1 MKLILKAAILACM
14 PTAALAEPVI
24 VPAEGSVSDTVQR
37 LTASIEGAGA
47 KAFGIVDF
55 GGGVRSI
62 GEDVGDIQL
71 VIFVNPR
78 LAVPALSADRMAA
91 LSLPGKVLV
100 YDNGNGTEMA
110 YEVPAEMLAKWDIPS
125 DAPVLQVMADTLDR
139 VTSAAAE

>member
-1 MKLILKAAILACM
+1 MKLILKAAILACL

-47 KAFGIVDF
+47 KVFGIVDF

-71 VIFVNPR
+71 VIFGNPR

-110 YEVPAEMLAKWDIPS
+110 YEVPAEMLAKWDIPF